1 MLVTEVINLPKMLPE
16 IGKIKI
22 GNKGETRKSKAGND
36 YRLPQKLDHFI
47 ITTNEK
53 DGNDDFIID
62 SEIHAIIGDQPKEL
76 PIRLL
81 FNDLKLNFIT
91 RYAIYKGKDK
101 CICEGDGVTFYWLDE
116 KTNEWKAGRVPVE
129 EMKSDFKGDKCKI
142 NGVLSCVI
150 EGVNKIGGVWK
161 FRTVGI
167 NSVIALKTGLEFIQQ
182 LTGGQLAGIPLTLVL
197 RPKTVNVEGKSTK
210 VYVVNVEYRG
220 TIEDLQETAY
230 KILTSRSVFSHKLLQ
245 VEQQAIKQLAE
256 MPNAFDEDVAETV
269 AEFYPTQQEGYKE
282 VEHDDLSDLD
292 DTLAETAE
300 IKKDEMPKAEITE
313 DLSGIPD
320 LTLPEETIVNEDDT
334 KVKIA
339 KMRIDAI
346 AKVNEAD
353 TIAKLETLK
362 KGIGYKDDFG
372 KFKAEAD
379 AVIIDVLAIINNKIV
394 ELTPKPEPKTA
405 ETTDPHEKLKN
416 DLIKHGLDHDLL
428 RQDFYKNYAVFC
440 KEFENSDMSE
450 AIMNKL
456 KEIVADYKNRKIN
469 GKKAGL
475 ITKINEKLAD
485 LKNVYSDDIYKAL
498 ADTYKEIK
506 KDDFAGLWKF
516 WLNLTE

>member
-1 MLVTEVINLPKMLPE
+1 MLITEVINLPKMLPE

-53 DGNDDFIID
+53 DSNDDFIID
-62 SEIHAIIGDQPKEL
+62 SEIHAILGDQPKEL

-101 CICEGDGVTFYWLDE
+101 CICEGDGVTFYWLNE
-116 KTNEWKAGRVPVE
+116 ANNEWKVGRVPVE

-220 TIEDLQETAY
+220 TIEQLQETAY
-230 KILTSRSVFSHKLLQ
+230 KILTSRSIFSQRLLQ
-245 VEQQAIKQLAE
+245 VEQQAVKQLQE
-256 MPNAFDEDVAETV
+256 MPNAFDEDIAETV
-269 AEFYPTQQEGYKE
+269 AEFYPTQQEGYSEKTIE
-282 VEHDDLSDLD
+282 QDDLSALD
-292 DTLAETAE
+292 D
-300 IKKDEMPKAEITE
+300 IKVPGSVENEEMP
-313 DLSGIPD
+313 DLSGEEVMPD
-320 LTLPEETIVNEDDT
+320 LDKSKDVIIS
-334 KVKIA
+334 KIA
-339 KMRIDAI
+339 KMRTEAI

-353 TIAKLETLK
+353 TVEKLMTLK
-362 KGIGYKDDFG
+362 SGIGYKEDFG
-372 KFKAEAD
+372 TYKKEAD
-379 AVIIDVLAIINNKIV
+379 AVILDVIDLINDKIMK
-394 ELTPKPEPKTA
+394 LTPPKHPETRSA
-405 ETTDPHEKLKN
+405 HDTLKDMLISAGLEDD
-416 DLIKHGLDHDLL
+416 DL
-428 RQDFYKNYAVFC
+428 RNQFYKAYGDNEKYI
-440 KEFENSDMSE
+440 SDKVTFDNCVSE
-450 AIMNKL
+450 
-456 KEIVADYKNRKIN
+456 YKRRKIKGLISNAELFRNSIPNMLKDLN
-469 GKKAGL
+469 GKAD
-475 ITKINEKLAD
+475 EKHLEECMTEFAEID
-485 LKNVYSDDIYKAL
+485 TAIDEKNFKPLWALYKKLRDGA
-498 ADTYKEIK
+498 K
-506 KDDFAGLWKF
+506 K
-516 WLNLTE
+516 